1 MGLEIEITVNGEA
14 REVPE
19 GTSVAE
25 LLGLLDLQVEQV
37 AVEVN
42 QRLVRR
48 ADHDRT
54 RLSSGDAIE
63 VVTLV
68 GGG

>member
-14 REVPE
+14 REGPE

-54 RLSSGDAIE
+54 RLSPGDAIE